1 MKVYTKKGDLGKTS
15 ILGQQDVDK
24 DDLRINAYGTV
35 DELNSFIGLLSCYT
49 DDKQLIEELRTIQ
62 NTLFTVGSELASIPD
77 VFQKLKLQAVSSDD
91 VSELEAWIDRQTASL
106 PELKSFVL
114 PGGAVANSTAHIA
127 RAVCRRAERQCVSL
141 GKQVSL
147 RPEIIT
153 YLNRLSDY
161 LFTFART
168 MTKSHGA
175 EEIEWKPKKV

>member
-15 ILGQQDVDK
+15 ILGQQNVDK
-24 DDLRINAYGTV
+24 DDLRIIAYGTV
-35 DELNSFIGLLSCYT
+35 DELNSFIGLLSCQT
-49 DDKQLIEELRTIQ
+49 EDANLIDELRAIQ

-77 VFQKLKLQAVSSDD
+77 VFEKLKLQAVGDEE
-91 VSELEAWIDRQTASL
+91 VSMLETWIDAQTVLL

-114 PGGAVANSTAHIA
+114 PGGSTANSTAHIA
-127 RAVCRRAERQCVSL
+127 RTVCRRAERNCVTLS
-141 GKQVSL
+141 KAAEI

-168 MTKSHGA
+168 MTRLTQTK
-175 EEIEWKPKKV
+175 EIEWAPKTP